1 LADYYA
7 FRRRFHFHFFHI
19 SSFSSPFLLS
29 PTPSFHAW
37 LTPHHRLLP
46 PSPSWHAF
54 CRRGMQAD
62 AATRAGA
69 ACHAARGARRYG
81 AAAAPLRLCRHA
93 TALLRAPTR
102 YVVAAVSRRAARSA
116 RSAAAQRALM
126 SFFTFLI
133 FDIAFRLSSPLI
145 PDIIFS

>member
-1 LADYYA
+1 
-7 FRRRFHFHFFHI
+7 
-19 SSFSSPFLLS
+19 
-29 PTPSFHAW
+29 
-37 LTPHHRLLP
+37 
-46 PSPSWHAF
+46 
-54 CRRGMQAD
+54 MQAD

-133 FDIAFRLSSPLI
+133 FDIAFRAVFAIDSRHYFQLTPLHYAMAPFAAI
-145 PDIIFS
+145 LPTPPFRH